1 MDPITLMLVA
11 AALGGLG
18 GGVNAW
24 GQSRQQ
30 RQQAEAQVPIRS
42 RLTQSIERLRNPD
55 YGQIDRAAS
64 RDYTQAVN
72 AADAAAAQSGTLG
85 SGAQQQMSGDI
96 LAQALANLA
105 QFKLQ
110 DQLQREQA
118 IAQIMQDPSFDAVDP
133 NQIDVGLLTLMGAL
147 TGAAGGAGGAAAG
160 IAGNPEAYAATTAK
174 PGGKNPPIPG
184 KQASFPAEVPIPIPN
199 VGANVAA
206 PMSAAT
212 PQSGST
218 FANGV
223 GALLP
228 MPGRPNVQQ
237 TRR

>member
-1 MDPITLMLVA
+1 MDPVILMLVT

-30 RQQAEAQVPIRS
+30 KQQAEAQVPIRS

-85 SGAQQQMSGDI
+85 SGAQQAVQGDI
-96 LAQALANLA
+96 MAQALAQLA

-110 DQLQREQA
+110 DQLQREEA

-133 NQIDVGLLTLMGAL
+133 NQVDVGLMTLLGAL

-160 IAGNPEAYAATTAK
+160 IAGNPEAYAQMGKKVDPTSTPTPSSLQGIFTAGMNPV
-174 PGGKNPPIPG
+174 PGGIG
-184 KQASFPAEVPIPIPN
+184 QQAVS
-199 VGANVAA
+199 
-206 PMSAAT
+206 
-212 PQSGST
+212 PQTGGST

-237 TRR
+237 TTRR